1 VYCGA
6 GFPYVTFSILT
17 VTYAAQVLQLIHH
30 RVIDT
35 AALYPHPS
43 GLPYKH
49 ALRRLA
55 KEYLHKDVQDGKGER
70 LAVLKALLSGACSS
84 SKRAMQC
91 TRPLQRMPNAVCVW
105 LTVLLCVYANNVQRG
120 TTACRTPQWLWS

>member
-1 VYCGA
+1 LLLA
-6 GFPYVTFSILT
+6 VT
-17 VTYAAQVLQLIHH
+17 QVLQLIHH

-55 KEYLHKDVQDGKGER
+55 KEYLRKDVQDGKGEYGYT
-70 LAVLKALLSGACSS
+70 VSS
-84 SKRAMQC
+84 VS
-91 TRPLQRMPNAVCVW
+91 
-105 LTVLLCVYANNVQRG
+105 
-120 TTACRTPQWLWS
+120 

>member
-1 VYCGA
+1 
-6 GFPYVTFSILT
+6 
-17 VTYAAQVLQLIHH
+17 VLQLIHH

-35 AALYPHPS
+35 AALYPHAS

-55 KEYLHKDVQDGKGER
+55 KEYLRKDVQDGKGER

-91 TRPLQRMPNAVCVW
+91 TRRCNGCR
-105 LTVLLCVYANNVQRG
+105 TLCVYV
-120 TTACRTPQWLWS
+120 